1 MSSTQEQKKIME
13 GLRTFPVA
21 VKTTKAK
28 KQTPHS
34 LFKENCHEDFEE
46 PQIKGWSQVD
56 APYGGVY
63 ASGLVLTKKFR
74 ESAKSLS
81 CFAGIVEK
89 LPKRHFLTLESAVEF
104 AEVLDDSDS
113 NSCEAITKT
122 TAGYELRAFRCAIK
136 NTPSGFNS
144 GLRTWLRDSPLQDS
158 ADSRTYASLNTCLD
172 AHIMV
177 RTPAQAKKIHNKNRD
192 AVNNFLD
199 LEAEEEEV
207 EESVEV
213 DPEEEEEEEDEE
225 LDAQVEVYKEKLDK
239 FCESPTAE
247 NKKILI
253 LVGKKTDKMEEK
265 LEAEKAPVEED
276 EFSVGGFTMTNPD
289 MELDWDLIDSLR
301 ENEVD
306 LTDIE
311 EKIIRLHLGAGTSGP
326 TEYWDHRDGDEQE
339 VDGEAGDF
347 IIQGYMNIE
356 KDEKFTRVWSPN
368 GEEVLRFNEEELES
382 YMIRQFV

>member
-74 ESAKSLS
+74 SEIKSLQS
-81 CFAGIVEK
+81 MAVFVEK
-89 LPKRHFLTLESAVEF
+89 LPKRHFLTLESAVEY
-104 AEVLDDSDS
+104 AEMLNSGGDSGRPND
-113 NSCEAITKT
+113 CPAITKT
-122 TAGYELRAFRCAIK
+122 TAGYELRSWRCAIK

-144 GLRTWLRDSPLQDS
+144 GLRTWLIDCPVEVEDPTK
-158 ADSRTYASLNTCLD
+158 TYATLSTCLD

-177 RTPAQAKKIHNKNRD
+177 RTPAQAKKIHNKNLA

-207 EESVEV
+207 EESVDCCSNEGCSGHNEKPV
-213 DPEEEEEEEDEE
+213 EEKAEEKPVEEEE
-225 LDAQVEVYKEKLDK
+225 
-239 FCESPTAE
+239 
-247 NKKILI
+247 
-253 LVGKKTDKMEEK
+253 
-265 LEAEKAPVEED
+265 APVEEE
-276 EFSVGGFTMTNPD
+276 EFSVGGLTMTNPD

-311 EKIIRLHLGAGTSGP
+311 EKIIRLHLGQGTSGP
-326 TEYWDHRDGDEQE
+326 REYWGHADGDEQE
-339 VDGEAGDF
+339 IDGEAMDF

-382 YMIRQFV
+382 YMIRQFA

>member
-74 ESAKSLS
+74 SEMKGAS
-81 CFAGIVEK
+81 CYAHLVEK

-104 AEVLDDSDS
+104 AEIL
-113 NSCEAITKT
+113 NSGSENPNDCEAITKT

-144 GLRTWLRDSPLQDS
+144 GLRTWLSDCPVEVEDTTK
-158 ADSRTYASLNTCLD
+158 TYATLSTCLD

-177 RTPAQAKKIHNKNRD
+177 RTPAQAKKIHNKNLE

-199 LEAEEEEV
+199 LEAEE
-207 EESVEV
+207 V
-213 DPEEEEEEEDEE
+213 DPEAEAEEEEEPLEAEAEEEEED
-225 LDAQVEVYKEKLDK
+225 
-239 FCESPTAE
+239 T
-247 NKKILI
+247 
-253 LVGKKTDKMEEK
+253 
-265 LEAEKAPVEED
+265 
-276 EFSVGGFTMTNPD
+276 FSVGGISLTNPD
-289 MELDWDLIDSLR
+289 MELDWDLIDNLR

-311 EKIIRLHLGAGTSGP
+311 EKLIRLHLAAGTQGP
-326 TEYWDHRDGDEQE
+326 TEYWGHIEGDEQE
-339 VDGEAGDF
+339 IDGEATDF
-347 IIQGYMNIE
+347 IIQGYLNIE
-356 KDEKFTRVWSPN
+356 KDEKFTRMWSPIN
-368 GEEVLRFNEEELES
+368 EEVLRFNEEELES